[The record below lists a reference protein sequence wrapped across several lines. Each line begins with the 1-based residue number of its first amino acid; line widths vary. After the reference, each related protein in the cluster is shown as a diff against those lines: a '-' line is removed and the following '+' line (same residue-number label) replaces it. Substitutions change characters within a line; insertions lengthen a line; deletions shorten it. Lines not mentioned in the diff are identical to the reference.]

1 MSAIDK
7 GSPRVGGAGA
17 GRRGNDA
24 AAPSAIPPNT
34 DGFAPISSSRRWSV
48 TGPRPDEGLP
58 ATAFGV
64 FRTVVDATDS
74 ISFLVKTVGDIAID
88 LAAGGMLLEAT

>member
-1 MSAIDK
+1 LRSR
-7 GSPRVGGAGA
+7 ST
-17 GRRGNDA
+17 RR
-24 AAPSAIPPNT
+24 APT
-34 DGFAPISSSRRWSV
+34 TSRIATQALEW
-48 TGPRPDEGLP
+48 TPP